1 LGLILLDEEL
11 LRWVGGRYISYFSR
25 APEDIV
31 CPRFWVIKPYTGCP
45 YSCSYCYLQGTFY
58 GDKAP
63 RLKDLGMVQAALR
76 EFVRWAGERGVRAL
90 LNAGEL
96 ADSLAIPG
104 WADRFLRAVKPI
116 LVGQE
121 MVRILLLTKAGRE
134 SIWPLTGDPELAKVV
149 VASFSINPGRVV
161 ELFERGAAGLESRL
175 EAAGELQERGFEI
188 RLRIDPIIPISSWRE
203 EYRRLISLVLNDY
216 RLKPSRI
223 TLGTLRGLKKTLR
236 YARER
241 GWAVF
246 FTGGERTG
254 WGMKMERGLRLQVYR
269 EIAAWIREEGF
280 AGDIA
285 LCKEIPEIWRMLAGE
300 GAVEDP
306 GSHPEWPGVKCNCRP

>member
-1 LGLILLDEEL
+1 MGLILLDEEL
-11 LRWVGGRYISYFSR
+11 LRWVGGRYISYFSK

-149 VASFSINPGRVV
+149 VASFSINPSRVV
-161 ELFERGAAGLESRL
+161 ELFERGGGGS
-175 EAAGELQERGFEI
+175 GEQARGRGRAPGA
-188 RLRIDPIIPISSWRE
+188 RLRDTAEDRPDNPH
-203 EYRRLISLVLNDY
+203 
-216 RLKPSRI
+216 K
-223 TLGTLRGLKKTLR
+223 
-236 YARER
+236 
-241 GWAVF
+241 
-246 FTGGERTG
+246 
-254 WGMKMERGLRLQVYR
+254 Q
-269 EIAAWIREEGF
+269 
-280 AGDIA
+280 
-285 LCKEIPEIWRMLAGE
+285 LAGGVPQAHIPGPQRLSPQAQQDNPGHSK
-300 GAVEDP
+300 GA
-306 GSHPEWPGVKCNCRP
+306 